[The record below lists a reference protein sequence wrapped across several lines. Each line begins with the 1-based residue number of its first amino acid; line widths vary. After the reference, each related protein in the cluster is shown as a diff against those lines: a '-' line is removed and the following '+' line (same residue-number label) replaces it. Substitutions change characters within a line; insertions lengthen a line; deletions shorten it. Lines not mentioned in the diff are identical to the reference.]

1 MVSSIITSF
10 AATESESGDI
20 LSALGI
26 DVKLLIMQLVAF
38 LLLVWALNKWV
49 FPIFFN
55 IVDKRQAMID
65 EGNRAAVE
73 ASKHAEAAQAATEK
87 LLKKAR
93 EEAKD
98 IVATAREESVSM
110 LESAEI
116 KSREQAEYIVA
127 DARNQLSKDV
137 IAAKKALHNET
148 IDLVMAATGKVL
160 GAGVDARIDKAVVA
174 EALKESN

>member
-1 MVSSIITSF
+1 MDSSILTSF
-10 AATESESGDI
+10 AATETANGGI
-20 LSALGI
+20 MAALGI
-26 DVKLLIMQLVAF
+26 DVKLLIMQLIAF

-49 FPIFFN
+49 FPIFFK

-65 EGNRAAVE
+65 EGNRAAIE

-93 EEAKD
+93 EEAKE

-110 LESAEI
+110 LDTAEV
-116 KSREQAEYIVA
+116 KSREQARYIIA
-127 DARNQLSKDV
+127 DARDQLQKEV
-137 IAAKKALHNET
+137 VAAKKALHNET

-160 GAGVDARIDKAVVA
+160 GTTVDARIDKAVVA
-174 EALKESN
+174 EALKETK